1 MKNGGDIMKR
11 TNDVKFTLV
20 FGLLAI
26 AALTFALFP
35 GQAIGQDYDKD
46 GLPDSVE
53 KYPGGTGITLLGGTK
68 LLPCTGATGEDR
80 HNCLNSQTP
89 DLFVIL
95 VRATGCLNPAPTCT
109 APNVRGP
116 CAPSFG
122 GSNIPSKPYA
132 TAAYDPWELVEAPKG
147 QGGLGITIHEITP
160 SQAPASRV
168 VYSSTGQKALKIT
181 ESLDTCGT
189 DLLGYSTWGTPNTTG
204 VAVLYTQRIKNKID
218 KECAAAPNNC
228 IDVTTGDST
237 RDLLYVDYIQ
247 SLLVH
252 ELGHVMALTKLWT
265 PSYGGPHEV
274 SGSGFIME
282 QQPIVK
288 VISGSSVKW
297 YISDIWSGQS
307 KSDFN
312 LLK

>member
-1 MKNGGDIMKR
+1 MKR

-26 AALTFALFP
+26 AALTFALLP
-35 GQAIGQDYDKD
+35 GQAIGQDNDKD

-53 KYPGGTGITLLGGTK
+53 QTTGITLSGTAGRTIF
-68 LLPCTGATGEDR
+68 PYCGPNPVDR
-80 HNCLNSQTP
+80 HACVGPDRP

-95 VRATGCLNPAPTCT
+95 VRATGCPNPAPTCT
-109 APNVRGP
+109 APNVRGA

-122 GSNIPSKPYA
+122 GSNIPLKQDYH
-132 TAAYDPWELVEAPKG
+132 AAGKYDPWELVEAPPSA
-147 QGGLGITIHEITP
+147 GGLGITIHEITP
-160 SQAPASRV
+160 SQVPANRV
-168 VYSSTGQKALKIT
+168 VYTSSTGQKQMAVKIT

-189 DLLGYSTWGTPNTTG
+189 DLLGYSNWGTPNTTG

-218 KECAAAPNNC
+218 KECAAAPRGSC
-228 IDVTTGDST
+228 IDVTTGHSQPNE
-237 RDLLYVDYIQ
+237 LYVDYIQ

-282 QQPIVK
+282 QKPIVK
-288 VISGSSVKW
+288 VISGSSPSVQW
-297 YISDIWSGQS
+297 YISDTWSGQS
-307 KSDFN
+307 KLDFN